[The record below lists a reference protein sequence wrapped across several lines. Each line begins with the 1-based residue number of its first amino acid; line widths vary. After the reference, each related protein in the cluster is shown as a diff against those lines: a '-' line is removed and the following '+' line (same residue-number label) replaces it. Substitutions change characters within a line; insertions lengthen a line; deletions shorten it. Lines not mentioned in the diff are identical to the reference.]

1 MKFVFLLVV
10 SAIFAASID
19 KEDGIRN
26 GHSLINITSVNTRS
40 VDVCCN
46 EEHLLHCTEVSVDPS
61 VLLSGEDI
69 NILGADL
76 VFDSTV
82 EPHGFVYHNSLGD
95 EAVITYNNKTG
106 NMFGTLST
114 HDDKHYFIEKCHH
127 GHVIKEYDLS
137 SFELLEREEEHEGV
151 RNLDPV
157 SETVMDRVE
166 DTTTIVTYSV
176 MFYYTQAFEDATA
189 DIEGFLDQ
197 VVTITNTGYINSQIP
212 IRVQKFCSEKA
223 TIDEIYGN
231 GPMLEA
237 FWQMKD
243 TDGSTTNLRKSA
255 DVAFLLT
262 NLPYSESGH
271 TGMAYFPWSNR
282 KVGFCLKNRAI
293 SDYTFA
299 HEMGHSMGAA
309 HNRETGH
316 INPVHPEGQGHL
328 IAQVKSFFF
337 N

>member
-1 MKFVFLLVV
+1 MQCNTPLYIIPKQVMEKEGKF
-10 SAIFAASID
+10 S
-19 KEDGIRN
+19 
-26 GHSLINITSVNTRS
+26 
-40 VDVCCN
+40 
-46 EEHLLHCTEVSVDPS
+46 
-61 VLLSGEDI
+61 
-69 NILGADL
+69 
-76 VFDSTV
+76 
-82 EPHGFVYHNSLGD
+82 
-95 EAVITYNNKTG
+95 
-106 NMFGTLST
+106 FGTLST
-114 HDDKHYFIEKCHH
+114 HEDQHYFIEKCHH

-137 SFELLEREEEHEGV
+137 SFEFLENEDEFGEARSSDHVLETLGDRE
-151 RNLDPV
+151 
-157 SETVMDRVE
+157 E

-189 DIEGFLDQ
+189 DIEGFLDR
-197 VVTITNTGYINSQIP
+197 VVTITNTGYINSQVP
-212 IRVQKFCSEKA
+212 VRVQKFCSEKA
-223 TIDEIYGN
+223 TLDEIKGN
-231 GPMLEA
+231 SQMLQA

-243 TDGSTTNLRKSA
+243 SDQSTTNLRNSA

-262 NLPYSESGH
+262 NVPYSESGH
-271 TGMAYFPWSNR
+271 TGMAYYPWSNR